1 MPKRPRIGV
10 IGSTNMDLTT
20 TVERMPVWG
29 ETVLASHFET
39 SFGGKGANQAV
50 AAAKLGAEVVMVT
63 NLGDDTLGDS
73 ALKNFESYGIDTQHV
88 RRIPNQS
95 TGTATILVDEKSG
108 DNSILIVAG
117 ANGDLSSADVDAA
130 SEALKR
136 CDLILL
142 QLEIQLETAYEA
154 IRFARKNGVRTVLN
168 PAPARRNLDMG
179 VVTQASFLIPNETE
193 LAILTDMPVESDDEI
208 SAAAQSLVKQGV
220 ETVIVTLGARG
231 SLLATRGGSQRIA
244 PVKVQAVDTTGA
256 GDAFI
261 GSFARYLAGG
271 LRPRG
276 GAHRGDAL
284 FRLLRHPPWRAE
296 IISDR
301 SGVRG
306 VQGVRAPLAP
316 CPRLAGALRMRRQS
330 NQGVY
335 DDRGRHGQGPTGPH
349 RSHGHVHLLR
359 HLGPWR
365 HARHLRLRRR

>member
-1 MPKRPRIGV
+1 
-10 IGSTNMDLTT
+10 
-20 TVERMPVWG
+20 MPVWG

-63 NLGDDTLGDS
+63 NLGDDALGDS

-193 LAILTDMPVESDDEI
+193 LAILTDMPVELDDEV

-231 SLLATRGGSQRIA
+231 SLLATRDGLATHRPGQGSGGRHDRRRRRLHRQ
-244 PVKVQAVDTTGA
+244 
-256 GDAFI
+256 
-261 GSFARYLAGG
+261 
-271 LRPRG
+271 LRPLSRRRPLARG

-284 FRLLRHPPWRAE
+284 FRILGHPPRRAE
-296 IISDR
+296 ILSDR

-306 VQGVRAPLAP
+306 VQGVRAPPAP

-330 NQGVY
+330 NSG
-335 DDRGRHGQGPTGPH
+335 
-349 RSHGHVHLLR
+349 SLR
-359 HLGPWR
+359 
-365 HARHLRLRRR
+365 

>member
-50 AAAKLGAEVVMVT
+50 AAAKLGSEVVMVT
-63 NLGDDTLGDS
+63 NIGDDTLGDS

-117 ANGDLSSADVDAA
+117 ANGDLSSADVEAA

-142 QLEIQLETAYEA
+142 QLEIQLDTAYAA
-154 IRFARKNGVRTVLN
+154 IRFARNNGVRTVLN

-193 LAILTDMPVESDDEI
+193 LAILTDMPVESDDEV
-208 SAAAQSLVKQGV
+208 SAAAQSLISQGDCDRD
-220 ETVIVTLGARG
+220 ARRARFAPG
-231 SLLATRGGSQRIA
+231 HAAGLATHRAGQGSGGRHDRRGRRLHRQ
-244 PVKVQAVDTTGA
+244 
-256 GDAFI
+256 
-261 GSFARYLAGG
+261 
-271 LRPRG
+271 LRPLSRRRLRARG
-276 GAHRGDAL
+276 GAR
-284 FRLLRHPPWRAE
+284 
-296 IISDR
+296 
-301 SGVRG
+301 
-306 VQGVRAPLAP
+306 
-316 CPRLAGALRMRRQS
+316 
-330 NQGVY
+330 
-335 DDRGRHGQGPTGPH
+335 
-349 RSHGHVHLLR
+349 
-359 HLGPWR
+359 
-365 HARHLRLRRR
+365 

>member
-95 TGTATILVDEKSG
+95 TGTATILVDQKSG

-168 PAPARRNLDMG
+168 PAPARRNLDME

-193 LAILTDMPVESDDEI
+193 LAILTDMPVEFGRRGFSRRAKPGQAGRRDGHRD
-208 SAAAQSLVKQGV
+208 AWR
-220 ETVIVTLGARG
+220 ARF
-231 SLLATRGGSQRIA
+231 A
-244 PVKVQAVDTTGA
+244 A
-256 GDAFI
+256 GDAGGRRGASRRSRFRP
-261 GSFARYLAGG
+261 STPPAPATRSLAASPAIW
-271 LRPRG
+271 LAASRSR
-276 GAHRGDAL
+276 R
-284 FRLLRHPPWRAE
+284 RLLRRRAIPP
-296 IISDR
+296 SR
-301 SGVRG
+301 SPVTARKNHS
-306 VQGVRAPLAP
+306 R
-316 CPRLAGALRMRRQS
+316 PRSSSRRS
-330 NQGVY
+330 A
-335 DDRGRHGQGPTGPH
+335 R
-349 RSHGHVHLLR
+349 RSE
-359 HLGPWR
+359 
-365 HARHLRLRRR
+365 

>member
-1 MPKRPRIGV
+1 MAERPRIGV

-29 ETVLASHFET
+29 ETVLAKHFET

-63 NLGDDTLGDS
+63 NLGDDTLGLS
-73 ALKNFESYGIDTQHV
+73 ALNNFESYGIDTRHV

-95 TGTATILVDEKSG
+95 TGTATILVDETSG
-108 DNSILIVAG
+108 DNAILIVAG

-130 SEALKR
+130 SESLKA

-142 QLEIQLETAYEA
+142 QLEIQLETAYAA
-154 IRFARKNGVRTVLN
+154 IRFGQENGVKTVLN
-168 PAPARRNLDMG
+168 PAPARRNLDMS

-193 LAILTDMPVESDDEI
+193 LAILTDMPVESEAEV
-208 SAAAQSLVKQGV
+208 SAAAQSLVSQGV

-231 SLLATRGGSQRIA
+231 ALLATREGARAIA

-271 LRPRG
+271 LVLES
-276 GAHRGDAL
+276 AL
-284 FRLLRHPPWRAE
+284 IEATRY
-296 IISDR
+296 S
-301 SGVRG
+301 
-306 VQGVRAPLAP
+306 
-316 CPRLAGALRMRRQS
+316 ALS
-330 NQGVY
+330 VT
-335 DDRGRHGQGPTGPH
+335 RHGAQKSFATEAEFAAFSAKTGSRDGP
-349 RSHGHVHLLR
+349 
-359 HLGPWR
+359 
-365 HARHLRLRRR
+365 

>member
-29 ETVLASHFET
+29 ETVLARHFET

-95 TGTATILVDEKSG
+95 TGTATILVDQKSG

-168 PAPARRNLDMG
+168 PAPARRNLDM
-179 VVTQASFLIPNETE
+179 E
-193 LAILTDMPVESDDEI
+193 
-208 SAAAQSLVKQGV
+208 
-220 ETVIVTLGARG
+220 R
-231 SLLATRGGSQRIA
+231 
-244 PVKVQAVDTTGA
+244 
-256 GDAFI
+256 
-261 GSFARYLAGG
+261 
-271 LRPRG
+271 
-276 GAHRGDAL
+276 
-284 FRLLRHPPWRAE
+284 
-296 IISDR
+296 
-301 SGVRG
+301 
-306 VQGVRAPLAP
+306 
-316 CPRLAGALRMRRQS
+316 
-330 NQGVY
+330 
-335 DDRGRHGQGPTGPH
+335 
-349 RSHGHVHLLR
+349 
-359 HLGPWR
+359 R
-365 HARHLRLRRR
+365 HAGELSHPQRV